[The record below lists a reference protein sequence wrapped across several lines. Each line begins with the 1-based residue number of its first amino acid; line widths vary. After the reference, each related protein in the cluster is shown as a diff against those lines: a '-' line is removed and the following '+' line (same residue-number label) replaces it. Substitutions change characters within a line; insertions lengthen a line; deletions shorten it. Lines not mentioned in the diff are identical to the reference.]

1 MTRGTLTP
9 IPEIRVGS
17 HVWWTAVNGIR
28 HGDVIEISNGNA
40 LVTMKN
46 GKSVI
51 VNYKSVIR
59 SSEHERK

>member
-1 MTRGTLTP
+1 MIKGALKP

-17 HVWWTAVNGIR
+17 HVWWNAVNGIR
-28 HGDVIEISNGNA
+28 QGDVVELNNGNA

-59 SSEHERK
+59 TSHERR